1 VLVAGWGFDSR
12 AWQPVAERLAG
23 DFRIG
28 YDLDAVPAG
37 AIVCGWSLGALRVLK
52 KCEALPHPSRCSGP
66 PLRGVLRPSGWSAVA
81 TRHILVAATPR
92 FVQAPDWP
100 CAQPPELLESFAAA
114 VAADPQAALKR
125 FAALMNQGDDHARD
139 LTRRM
144 HELLR
149 ERIADAATLAA
160 GLAEL
165 RDTDLRKSVTATRHP
180 TLLIHG
186 ERDPLMPLAA
196 AEWLAAQLPDARL
209 DVFAGAAHAPFLA
222 DPDRFARLVR
232 EFAA

>member
-1 VLVAGWGFDSR
+1 LKDLVLVAGWGFDSR
-12 AWQPVAERLAG
+12 VWQSVAERLAG

-37 AIVCGWSLGALRVLK
+37 ALVCGWSLGALRVLK
-52 KCEALPHPSRCSGP
+52 K
-66 PLRGVLRPSGWSAVA
+66 SAVA

-92 FVQAPDWP
+92 FVQTPDWP

-165 RDTDLRKSVTATRHP
+165 RDTDLRKSVTTTRHP

-186 ERDPLMPLAA
+186 DRDPLMPLAA

-209 DVFAGAAHAPFLA
+209 EVFAGAAHAPFLA